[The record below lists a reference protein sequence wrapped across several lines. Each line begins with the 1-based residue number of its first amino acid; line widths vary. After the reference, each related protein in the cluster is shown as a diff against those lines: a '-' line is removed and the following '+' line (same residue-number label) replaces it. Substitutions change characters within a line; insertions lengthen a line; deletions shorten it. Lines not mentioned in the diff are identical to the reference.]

1 MRNDARPIGEGAHD
15 KSPLDE
21 RESVT
26 HDRQSHIVN
35 RDADEN
41 ASRVNPGEEENVR
54 GVNGRAEED
63 ASTLNT
69 KI

>member
-1 MRNDARPIGEGAHD
+1 MRNDARPIGHD
-15 KSPLDE
+15 SPHAALRNPQPDDA

-35 RDADEN
+35 QRT
-41 ASRVNPGEEENVR
+41 
-54 GVNGRAEED
+54 EED
-63 ASTLNT
+63 ARRGDLDVDPVMPASDSSLPT

>member
-1 MRNDARPIGEGAHD
+1 MRNDARPIGEESGHQ
-15 KSPLDE
+15 SPVTPEHTETDS

-35 RDADEN
+35 RN
-41 ASRVNPGEEENVR
+41 AEEYAER
-54 GVNGRAEED
+54 EEED
-63 ASTLNT
+63 ATMPTGDSTLNT

>member
-1 MRNDARPIGEGAHD
+1 MRNDARPVGEGAHD
-15 KSPLDE
+15 QSPIGRDAPKDD

-35 RDADEN
+35 READDAARRDDAD
-41 ASRVNPGEEENVR
+41 VDPVMPTG
-54 GVNGRAEED
+54 D
-63 ASTLNT
+63 STLNT